1 MSQAGGRDGVDD
13 FVMLLSESQA
23 RALVAVPEGAVP
35 AVFAAAEAEGV
46 PVVRL
51 GTTGGGMLAVTGADL
66 LADLGNGSGWMAD
79 LEELRALSESALRER
94 F

>member
-1 MSQAGGRDGVDD
+1 M
-13 FVMLLSESQA
+13 
-23 RALVAVPEGAVP
+23 
-35 AVFAAAEAEGV
+35 